1 MTIED
6 KVREYVYT
14 NYKHLKD
21 KPIIIREYDSH
32 FSIQEKKDASVLI
45 LGKGIV

>member
-32 FSIQEKKDASVLI
+32 FSIQEKKRCII
-45 LGKGIV
+45 LNIG